1 MSLKKTESTQHKL
14 KQTCQLRLWLIVGGV
29 CSLGMGVLNILSSG
43 YFEPY
48 DGGQIIL
55 GWDVWDIVWHY
66 QRRYPTCRQRIS
78 PKSHNNSGGGAP
90 LPKRKLAHPRQ
101 RYRLAQLPNRH
112 RIMRAVVISGNGV
125 EVRQAVPVLVARTD
139 IQTQQ
144 AGFLMIAQRLL
155 RR

>member
-55 GWDVWDIVWHY
+55 GLGCLGYSLALSKIDIPLAGRESA
-66 QRRYPTCRQRIS
+66 QKAIIIAE
-78 PKSHNNSGGGAP
+78 GG
-90 LPKRKLAHPRQ
+90 LPSLSV
-101 RYRLAQLPNRH
+101 N
-112 RIMRAVVISGNGV
+112 
-125 EVRQAVPVLVARTD
+125 
-139 IQTQQ
+139 
-144 AGFLMIAQRLL
+144 
-155 RR
+155 

>member
-1 MSLKKTESTQHKL
+1 MSLKKTESAQHKL

-55 GWDVWDIVWHY
+55 GLGCLGYSLALSKKISHLQAQKAIV
-66 QRRYPTCRQRIS
+66 IAE
-78 PKSHNNSGGGAP
+78 GAP

-101 RYRLAQLPNRH
+101 RYRLPQLPNRH

-125 EVRQAVPVLVARTD
+125 EVRQAVPVLVSRTD

>member
-14 KQTCQLRLWLIVGGV
+14 KQTTQLRLWATIGGV
-29 CSLGMGVLNILSSG
+29 CSLVMGVLNILSSG

-55 GWDVWDIVWHY
+55 GLDVWDIVWHY
-66 QRRYPTCRQRIS
+66 QRRYPICRQRIS

>member
-55 GWDVWDIVWHY
+55 GLGCLGYSLALSKIDIPLAGRESA
-66 QRRYPTCRQRIS
+66 QKAIIIAEGGS
-78 PKSHNNSGGGAP
+78 PP
-90 LPKRKLAHPRQ
+90 
-101 RYRLAQLPNRH
+101 
-112 RIMRAVVISGNGV
+112 
-125 EVRQAVPVLVARTD
+125 
-139 IQTQQ
+139 
-144 AGFLMIAQRLL
+144 
-155 RR
+155 